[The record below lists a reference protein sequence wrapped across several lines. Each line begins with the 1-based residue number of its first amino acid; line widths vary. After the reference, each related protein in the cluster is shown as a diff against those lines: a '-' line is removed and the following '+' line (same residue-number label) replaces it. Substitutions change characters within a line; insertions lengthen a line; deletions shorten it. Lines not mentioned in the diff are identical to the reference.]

1 MRRSARL
8 AVEWAALL
16 ADRQTKYIVED
27 SRMCSILAWQIY
39 SCSIDV
45 HSRIGNVAA
54 RSNIIEHWILWE
66 MLPTP
71 PAPQVALCTSEA
83 TCM

>member
-1 MRRSARL
+1 VRRSARL

-16 ADRQTKYIVED
+16 VDRQTQYIVED

-45 HSRIGNVAA
+45 HTRIGNMAS
-54 RSNIIEHWILWE
+54 RSHIIEHCECCEL
-66 MLPTP
+66 LQTP
-71 PAPQVALCTSEA
+71 PAP
-83 TCM
+83 